1 MRKLPVLPLL
11 LQSSYDAAGMKLIM
25 AKISKSS
32 IDFAGLQSR
41 MKAQFSG
48 LDPNDPPSWPGLPR
62 FLLCTAVTVGVVVA
76 LWFVWLSSS
85 DEELT
90 AEKTKEV
97 QLREDYKKK
106 LTQAVNLDALKKQR
120 EEVQQYVTQLEKQL
134 PSKAEMDALL
144 SDINQAGLGRS
155 LQFDLFRPGQV
166 SVKEYYAELP
176 IAVRVTG
183 RYHDL
188 GAFAADIANLSRI
201 VTLNNLTITPV
212 KDGNLV
218 MDTTAKTFRYL
229 DAEEVA
235 LQHKNA
241 PAKGVKK

>member
-1 MRKLPVLPLL
+1 
-11 LQSSYDAAGMKLIM
+11 M
-25 AKISKSS
+25 AKTPKISVDFSS
-32 IDFAGLQSR
+32 IQNSL
-41 MKAQFSG
+41 KAQFSG
-48 LDPNDPPSWPGLPR
+48 LDANDPPSWPALPR
-62 FLLCTAVTVGVVVA
+62 YLLCVAVTVLVVVA

-90 AEKTKEV
+90 AEQAKEV

-106 LTQAVNLDALKKQR
+106 LVQAVNLDVLKKQR
-120 EEVQQYVTQLEKQL
+120 EQVQQYVTQLEKQL

-155 LQFDLFRPGQV
+155 LQFELFRPGQV

-183 RYHDL
+183 RYHDI

-201 VTLNNLTITPV
+201 VTLNNFTLAPV
-212 KDGNLV
+212 KDGNLT

-229 DAEEVA
+229 DPDEVA
-235 LQHKNA
+235 KQRKSA
-241 PAKGVKK
+241 PGAKK